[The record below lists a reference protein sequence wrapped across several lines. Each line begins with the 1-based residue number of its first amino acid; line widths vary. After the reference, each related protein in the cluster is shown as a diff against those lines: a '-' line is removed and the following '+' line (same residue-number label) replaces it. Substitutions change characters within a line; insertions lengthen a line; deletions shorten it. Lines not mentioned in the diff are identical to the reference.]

1 MHPIAEKSK
10 IHAKIKNIFSQRDSQ
25 RLEKIIINIKNK
37 GLCDFFRS
45 SLIQHLK
52 VCIKEDNN
60 VAFFK
65 SALEIIDFLKL
76 SNKIDED
83 GYLDLLHTSIYNKKP
98 EFYFLIKEMVT
109 KKGNINNSFSILFSV
124 AYKYDF
130 YYDLFKIEKNKNM
143 EQFLSGLYLSN
154 KQSEK
159 LFQFGL
165 EPLSYESKFN
175 IFISNITGSIY
186 TEKNQENLL
195 FFLKMAKLN
204 NFIDKCH
211 DYIIYKVNHKYDSEN
226 YLTFYQKTKFIID
239 LEHKLPNKNF
249 NNVKIKI

>member
-10 IHAKIKNIFSQRDSQ
+10 IHAKIKNIFAQRNSQ
-25 RLEKIIINIKNK
+25 RLEKLIINIKNK
-37 GLCDFFRS
+37 ELCDFFRS

-65 SALEIIDFLKL
+65 SALETIDFLKL
-76 SNKIDED
+76 SNKTYED
-83 GYLDLLHTSIYNKKP
+83 GYLNLLQTSIYNKKP
-98 EFYFLIKEMVT
+98 EFYFLIKEMFP
-109 KKGNINNSFSILFSV
+109 KNGNINSFSILFSV
-124 AYKYDF
+124 AYEYDF

-165 EPLSYESKFN
+165 DQLSDESKFN